1 MHPHFH
7 RTPQLGDAGAVVY
20 TPSPSEIREILAGV
34 APLSSL
40 DAHALDTLAHVVT
53 CRHAAPGEVVVRE
66 GEVDRAMYVLA
77 SGHAR
82 VTRSGVELGSLSAGE
97 HFGEIALVAGGAR
110 MASVIADAACVLL
123 VLDESCYE
131 RLVDREPRVAIAL
144 LREIVTSTSSRL
156 AKMNEAVGV
165 LLRERAMPR
174 RVELDVVIDGET
186 RRVRNGITPGEL
198 LPTEQDDAPVV
209 AALVDGR
216 ARSLDLPLGG
226 SCTLAGLTTQH
237 WEGQR
242 IFRSSLALALLEAA
256 RKERLDVR
264 LGRSLGFSQRVR
276 VRSEVAATEAAA
288 RIQASLD
295 RLVRDDVPL
304 VRERLSVLEAVDYFR
319 REGAEGTVGLLETT
333 RRHSVTVVSYGDVF
347 ALEMGPLL
355 PSTARLARRY
365 CVEADAPNGESAR
378 DLLLVFGV
386 PGHSRTMPPSAPDAE
401 RATVE
406 EGKPSVPTAR
416 RARDVSRHVG
426 AMTEQQERWL
436 ETLHVRSVGD
446 FNQACIGGELAP
458 IVRVAEGFHEKS
470 IGRIADAL
478 AAARDRVRLVTIAGP
493 SSSGKSTFIK
503 RLKVQLQVNG
513 ITPRDLGL
521 DDYYVD
527 RVDTPLDEKGDYDFE
542 ALEALRLELLQDHL
556 ARLVRGEEVKTS
568 RYDFKA
574 GKGDIEGGPR
584 FHLGAKDVLM
594 IEGIHGLNPRLVES
608 LPSEQVFRIFVC
620 PLIQLP
626 LDRLSWVHA
635 SDLRLLRRIVRDRH
649 GRGHGAADTILRWP
663 SVRDGERKH
672 IFPFQHHADEV
683 FDTSLVY
690 EISVLKVF
698 AELYL
703 LEVPADHPAQA
714 TAERLLELL
723 ASWVTIYPDEV
734 PPTSILREFIGGSGF
749 SY

>member
-1 MHPHFH
+1 MSLPSHP
-7 RTPQLGDAGAVVY
+7 DV
-20 TPSPSEIREILAGV
+20 LATLASV
-34 APLSSL
+34 DPLRSL
-40 DAHALDTLAHVVT
+40 DRSALEALASVVT
-53 CRHAAPGEVVVRE
+53 AAEAAPGDVIVRE
-66 GEVDRAMYVLA
+66 GDADRAMYVLA

-82 VTRSGVELGSLSAGE
+82 VVRGGVELGTLSAGE
-97 HFGEIALVAGGAR
+97 HFGEIALVSGGVR
-110 MASVIADAACVLL
+110 TASVIADAPCVLL
-123 VLDESCYE
+123 VLDEARYQT
-131 RLVDREPRVAIAL
+131 LVDREPHVAVQL

-165 LLRERAMPR
+165 LLRERALPR
-174 RVELDVVIDGET
+174 RVELDLVVDGEA
-186 RRVRNGITPGEL
+186 RRVRNGVSPGEL
-198 LPTEQDDAPVV
+198 LPRMIGDAPVV

-216 ARSLDLPLGG
+216 ARNLDVPLGG
-226 SCTLAGLTTQH
+226 GCAIAPLTTAH

-242 IFRSSLALALLEAA
+242 IFRQSLALAFLEAA
-256 RKERLDVR
+256 RASDLQVK
-264 LGRSLGFSQRVR
+264 LGRSLGVAQRVR
-276 VRSEVAATEAAA
+276 LVSPGDPGLAGVRLQAELDQLAA
-288 RIQASLD
+288 
-295 RLVRDDVPL
+295 DDVPL

-319 REGAEGTVGLLETT
+319 REGADETVALLETT
-333 RRHSVTVVSYGDVF
+333 RRNSVTVVSYGDVF
-347 ALEMGPLL
+347 ALETGPLL
-355 PSTARLARRY
+355 PSTGHLSRRFY
-365 CVEADAPNGESAR
+365 VEPDMPNHGAR

-386 PGHSRTMPPSAPDAE
+386 PGHSRTMPPAAPIAE
-401 RATVE
+401 RAEVE
-406 EGKPSVPTAR
+406 SGRPSIPAAR
-416 RARDVSRHVG
+416 RARDVSKHVG

-436 ETLHVRSVGD
+436 ETLSVRSVGD
-446 FNQACIGGELAP
+446 FNRACIGGEVSP
-458 IVRVAEGFHEKS
+458 IIRVAEGFHEKS

-527 RVDTPLDEKGDYDFE
+527 RVDTPLDEKGEYDFE
-542 ALEALRLELLQDHL
+542 ALHALRLELLQAHL
-556 ARLVRGEEVKTS
+556 AALVRGEEVRTP
-568 RYDFKA
+568 RYDFKS
-574 GKGDIEGGPR
+574 GKGDPHGGPTFR
-584 FHLGAKDVLM
+584 LADGDLLM
-594 IEGIHGLNPRLVES
+594 LEGIHGLNPELVEA
-608 LPSEQVFRIFVC
+608 LPAEQVFRIFVC
-620 PLIQLP
+620 PLVQLP

-672 IFPFQHHADEV
+672 IFPFQDHADEV

-703 LEVPADHPAQA
+703 LEVPSDHPAQA

-723 ASWVTIYPDEV
+723 SSWVTIYPDEV